1 MIKKYL
7 QKIFKKISY
16 GVFLKIYGSIENS
29 IENNKDNRIKVKL
42 INIDKEL
49 SYKVYII
56 SNGRLYT
63 DRIHDTAAILDNK
76 IIEGPSFQF
85 RQITNPKVNSKLRNE
100 INYGRYPNTPN
111 IIINSK
117 TRNNIVFSKGTPRKL
132 RNLNGSVL
140 SLLTGGGGNNNYWHW
155 LFDVLPRFGL
165 CSRTINLNE
174 IDYFLLPSLLKK
186 FQRETLD
193 CLNIP
198 KHKRIS
204 SEKFRHIKAKELIM
218 TDHPLVTSGNA
229 TKDNLN
235 IPNWIILWLKDNFL
249 NPDIIINKKIKNKIY
264 MDRGDTISNHLPQRL
279 ISNEDEIKKYL
290 LKNNFI
296 FVKLH
301 ETKFREQI
309 NLFHN
314 AECIVGLHGAGF
326 VNVVFCKPGTKII
339 ELRSLNT
346 GDTVKNLSKK
356 NNLNYSSIDVEA
368 KEIYKF
374 AYPTE
379 HGSIQIP
386 ISSLIKTLEN

>member
-1 MIKKYL
+1 M

-16 GVFLKIYGSIENS
+16 GIFLKIYGSIDNS
-29 IENNKDNRIKVKL
+29 IENDKDNRIKVKS
-42 INIDKEL
+42 INIDKEQN
-49 SYKVYII
+49 YKIYKI

-85 RQITNPKVNSKLRNE
+85 RQVSNPIDNSKIRSKF
-100 INYGRYPNTPN
+100 NYGRYPNIPT

-117 TRNNIVFSKGTPRKL
+117 IRNNIVFSKGTPRKL
-132 RNLNGSVL
+132 KNLNGSVL

-165 CSRTINLNE
+165 CSKIINLNE

-186 FQRETLD
+186 FQKETLD

-198 KHKRIS
+198 QNKRIS

-235 IPNWIILWLKDNFL
+235 IHNWIISWLKANFL
-249 NPDIIINKKIKNKIY
+249 NPNIITEQKIKNKVYI
-264 MDRGDTISNHLPQRL
+264 DRSNTISNHSPQRL

-290 LKNNFI
+290 LKNDFI

-301 ETKFREQI
+301 EISFREQV
-309 NLFHN
+309 NLFNN

-356 NNLNYSSIDVEA
+356 NDLNYSSIDVEA
-368 KEIYKF
+368 KETYKF
-374 AYPTE
+374 DYPTQ

>member
-16 GVFLKIYGSIENS
+16 GVFFKIYGSIDNS

-165 CSRTINLNE
+165 CSRTITLNE

-264 MDRGDTISNHLPQRL
+264 IDRSDTISNHLPQRL

-346 GDTVKNLSKK
+346 GDTIKNLSKK
-356 NNLNYSSIDVEA
+356 NDLNYSSIDVEA
-368 KEIYKF
+368 KETYKF
-374 AYPTE
+374 DYPTQ
-379 HGSIQIP
+379 HGNIQIA
-386 ISSLIKTLEN
+386 ISSLIKALEN